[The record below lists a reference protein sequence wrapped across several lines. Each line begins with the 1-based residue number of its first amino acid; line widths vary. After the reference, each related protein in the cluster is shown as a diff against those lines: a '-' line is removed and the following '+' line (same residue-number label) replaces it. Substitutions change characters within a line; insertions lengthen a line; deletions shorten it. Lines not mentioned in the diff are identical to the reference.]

1 MIPEFAFFEHY
12 TTDGAE
18 HVEYLNLALLSINM
32 HCRNYQNFH
41 LEMHGLLGV
50 MLRNYLV
57 IRRCIL
63 AFSIACV
70 RGISSVCQRMC
81 LVIAMLVVLV

>member
-32 HCRNYQNFH
+32 HCRNY
-41 LEMHGLLGV
+41 
-50 MLRNYLV
+50 LV
-57 IRRCIL
+57 IQRCIL